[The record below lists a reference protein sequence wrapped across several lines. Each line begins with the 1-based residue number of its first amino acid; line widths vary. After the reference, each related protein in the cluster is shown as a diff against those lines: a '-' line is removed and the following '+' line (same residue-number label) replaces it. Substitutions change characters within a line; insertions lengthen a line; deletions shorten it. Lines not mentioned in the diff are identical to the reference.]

1 MDSNSNL
8 SPVAKQVFEVLNPVY
23 SELRKEIQESL
34 ENLIHLSNKI
44 ITKRESN
51 DDATAEIDEFNILLD
66 EIEDKTF
73 ESTEDEEQENILI
86 NFFEK
91 LREIINE

>member
-1 MDSNSNL
+1 MDPKSNL
-8 SPVAKQVFEVLNPVY
+8 SPVAKQVFEVLNPLY

-34 ENLIHLSNKI
+34 ENLVHLANKVI
-44 ITKRESN
+44 NKRKANE
-51 DDATAEIDEFNILLD
+51 DFTEELDEFNLILD

-73 ESTEDEEQENILI
+73 EEVEEEEQETILI

-91 LREIINE
+91 LRDLINE